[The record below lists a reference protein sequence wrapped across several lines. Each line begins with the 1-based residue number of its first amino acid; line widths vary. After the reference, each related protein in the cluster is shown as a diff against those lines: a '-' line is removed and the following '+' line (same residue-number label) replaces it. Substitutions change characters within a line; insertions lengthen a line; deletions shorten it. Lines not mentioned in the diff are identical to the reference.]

1 MATEAE
7 TAVRSYLDALS
18 ARSKPK
24 RTVDREAV
32 RALQAQ
38 IKATDDV
45 IEQLRLHAALDEERQ
60 GRLEPEVDLDA
71 LQAGFVAVAKAW
83 ADDEGITASAFQA
96 LRVPDDVLTAA
107 GFTLEAA
114 GRPAR
119 AGSPGATRA
128 PRLALADVRA
138 AIAQLPHT
146 WRLTELAERL
156 DRDVNTTRN
165 YVSKLVDEGTV
176 TLLGDDPAH
185 SGRGRAPKL
194 YARQA

>member
-7 TAVRSYLDALS
+7 TAVRTYLDALA
-18 ARSKPK
+18 ARTKPK

-45 IEQLRLHAALDEERQ
+45 IEQLRLHAALEEERQ
-60 GRLEPEVDLDA
+60 GRVEPEVDLDA
-71 LQAGFVAVAKAW
+71 LQAGFVAVAKGW
-83 ADDEGITASAFQA
+83 ADGEGITASAFQA
-96 LRVPDDVLTAA
+96 LRVPDDVLTEA
-107 GFTLEAA
+107 GFELEA
-114 GRPAR
+114 PAR
-119 AGSPGATRA
+119 AVRASTGAGRA

-138 AIAQLPHT
+138 AIGQLPHT

-165 YVSKLVDEGTV
+165 YVGKLIDEGTV
-176 TLLGDDPAH
+176 TLLGDDPDH